1 MSATDYHLIMPLAD
15 GTTHQTV
22 IDSRVFLDDPRVDQ
36 VLYKACVEKPRKTS
50 MTLDVYYYSW
60 IIDQARLD

>member
-1 MSATDYHLIMPLAD
+1 MSVADYHFIMTLAD

-22 IDSRVFLDDPRVDQ
+22 IDSRVFLDDRRVDE
-36 VLYKACVEKPRKTS
+36 VLYSACIKNPGTTS